1 MSTEPPIAVVG
12 AGLVGTTAAIYLA
25 REGYNVHLYEGR
37 DDLRLEAKH
46 DESSPFGASTS
57 PTARSI
63 NLALSKRGIDT
74 FDAIGLKD
82 IVLSNVIQMK
92 CRAMHAFD
100 GSLSYMPYGTGS
112 QHINS
117 VSRNFLNHLLLD
129 EAEKLPN
136 VTIFFNAK
144 VTRVSKAGV
153 LTVDFKKAGQTK
165 RVPTRL
171 VIGADGAFSSV
182 RSSMM
187 RLMRVDF
194 SQHFIEHGYKELTMP
209 PVRRPDGSMGYAID
223 PVNALHIWPR
233 HEYMMIALPNPDK
246 SFTCTVFAPFAILEG
261 LDKHPE
267 QVEEWFAAQFPDA
280 VPAIPDLLAQYKAN
294 PTGALVTVHVAPW
307 HYEDKV
313 VIMGD
318 AAHALVPFYGQGM
331 NAGLEDVF
339 TFYKVL
345 KSCGGDL
352 SRAVPEWA
360 RARKPA
366 GDAIAQL
373 SYDNY
378 VEMRSHTA
386 SRSFLL
392 QKRFEARLHQ
402 WFPDW
407 WIPLYTMVAFTN
419 IPYDEV
425 IRREAKQSKILKRTF
440 NLGSLLLVAGVA
452 AAGFFGYRR
461 ISKL

>member
-1 MSTEPPIAVVG
+1 MPMLGVVMGVRQSRHDSRGANLLRGDLTVLAGCVAAAGVRETMSTEPPIAVVG

-46 DESSPFGASTS
+46 DESRCATRGAVLCAICVHAGGCSGRSPCGGGCPRRSPFGASTS

-144 VTRVSKAGV
+144 VTRVSKAGT

-246 SFTCTVFAPFAILEG
+246 RCVWALGLACATLGTHIRVDAQLHVHSVCPVRHSGGFGQAPGAGGGVVRSPIPRRG
-261 LDKHPE
+261 PGHPRS
-267 QVEEWFAAQFPDA
+267 AGA
-280 VPAIPDLLAQYKAN
+280 VQSQPHRCASDSPR
-294 PTGALVTVHVAPW
+294 
-307 HYEDKV
+307 
-313 VIMGD
+313 
-318 AAHALVPFYGQGM
+318 
-331 NAGLEDVF
+331 
-339 TFYKVL
+339 
-345 KSCGGDL
+345 
-352 SRAVPEWA
+352 RAVA
-360 RARKPA
+360 LR
-366 GDAIAQL
+366 G
-373 SYDNY
+373 
-378 VEMRSHTA
+378 
-386 SRSFLL
+386 
-392 QKRFEARLHQ
+392 
-402 WFPDW
+402 
-407 WIPLYTMVAFTN
+407 
-419 IPYDEV
+419 
-425 IRREAKQSKILKRTF
+425 
-440 NLGSLLLVAGVA
+440 
-452 AAGFFGYRR
+452 
-461 ISKL
+461 

>member
-1 MSTEPPIAVVG
+1 
-12 AGLVGTTAAIYLA
+12 
-25 REGYNVHLYEGR
+25 
-37 DDLRLEAKH
+37 
-46 DESSPFGASTS
+46 
-57 PTARSI
+57 
-63 NLALSKRGIDT
+63 
-74 FDAIGLKD
+74 
-82 IVLSNVIQMK
+82 
-92 CRAMHAFD
+92 
-100 GSLSYMPYGTGS
+100 
-112 QHINS
+112 
-117 VSRNFLNHLLLD
+117 
-129 EAEKLPN
+129 
-136 VTIFFNAK
+136 
-144 VTRVSKAGV
+144 
-153 LTVDFKKAGQTK
+153 
-165 RVPTRL
+165 
-171 VIGADGAFSSV
+171 
-182 RSSMM
+182 M
-187 RLMRVDF
+187 R
-194 SQHFIEHGYKELTMP
+194 
-209 PVRRPDGSMGYAID
+209 
-223 PVNALHIWPR
+223 
-233 HEYMMIALPNPDK
+233 

-339 TFYKVL
+339 TFYSTLPACVRLCGWCCMWLLRAVQGTQSPTTVLRAEVL

-392 QKRFEARLHQ
+392 QKRFEVRVSSPGCRLAV
-402 WFPDW
+402 
-407 WIPLYTMVAFTN
+407 L
-419 IPYDEV
+419 
-425 IRREAKQSKILKRTF
+425 
-440 NLGSLLLVAGVA
+440 
-452 AAGFFGYRR
+452 
-461 ISKL
+461 